1 MSSEKSPY
9 STKIWLKSY
18 DKNVKPEIDIN
29 IISLVD
35 AMKNS
40 VNNFPNRILYDFLG
54 HTATYKEV
62 ESAVISFANFL
73 VQNGVKKGD
82 RVVIHLPNSP
92 QYIISLL
99 GTFYAGCITSG
110 MNFLLQPNEIIY
122 QLADSGA
129 SVLITLDSFYEE
141 KVFKA
146 LSTKRTPIKIIVTTN
161 IADTLNLNPIVK
173 FLGKKLKKIPFGE
186 VASIEGIKYFTFN
199 EILQKYPKDKLPGIK
214 LDPKNDIAFL
224 QYTGGTTGAPK
235 GAILTHA
242 NIVSNISQILHWIE
256 RDIKIGDEI
265 FITGFPFFHLAGMFF
280 NLAAIFFASTQI
292 LIPDP
297 RDTKLIIKGIKK
309 YSPTVMANVPTLYL
323 MLLSN
328 PDFKKL
334 NFNSIKLFVSGAAP
348 FPSENIRQF
357 EEVVGKRKVG
367 EVYGMTEASPLVT
380 VNPYLGNRKIGT
392 VGIPLPNTE
401 LRIVDVENK
410 TRDMPLGEAG
420 EIIVKGPQIFKGYWN
435 KPEETKNAL
444 KDGWFYTGDVG
455 IMDEDGFLTIVDR
468 TKDMIIVSGYK
479 VFSVEIDDKLSKHP
493 AIELCSTVG
502 VSDPN
507 KPGSEIVK
515 LFVKLKVGYKNTPE
529 MKEDILK
536 YAKENLA
543 AYKVPK
549 IIEISDDIPLTA
561 VGKIDKKILRAQEK
575 GKIKQ

>member
-1 MSSEKSPY
+1 MSSKKSPY
-9 STKIWLKSY
+9 SSKIWLKSY

-35 AMKNS
+35 TMKNS
-40 VNNFPNRILYDFLG
+40 VKDYPNRILYDFLG

-99 GTFYAGCITSG
+99 GAFYAGCIASG

-122 QLADSGA
+122 QLSDSGA
-129 SVLITLDSFYEE
+129 SVLITLDAFYEE

-146 LSTKRTPIKIIVTTN
+146 LSTKKTPVKIIVTTN
-161 IADTLNLNPIVK
+161 IADPLNLNPIVK

-186 VASIEGIKYFTFN
+186 VVHVEGIQYFTFN
-199 EILQKYPKDKLPGIK
+199 EILQNYPNDKPLDIK
-214 LDPKNDIAFL
+214 LDPNNDIAFL

-242 NIVSNISQILHWIE
+242 NIISNISQILHWIE
-256 RDIKIGDEI
+256 RDIKIGQET
-265 FITGFPFFHLAGMFF
+265 FISGFPFFHLAGMFF
-280 NLAAIFFASTQI
+280 NLAALFFAATQI

-309 YSPTVMANVPTLYL
+309 YSPTVMANVPTLYV
-323 MLLSN
+323 MLLGN
-328 PDFKKL
+328 QNFKKL
-334 NFNSIKLFVSGAAP
+334 DFNSFKIFISGAAP
-348 FPSENIRQF
+348 FPSESIRQF
-357 EEVVGKRKVG
+357 EEIVGKHKVG

-380 VNPYLGNRKIGT
+380 ANPYVGNRKIGT

-420 EIIVKGPQIFKGYWN
+420 EVIIKGPQIFKGYWN
-435 KPEETKNAL
+435 KPEETKIAL
-444 KDGWFYTGDVG
+444 KDGWFYSGDVG
-455 IMDEDGFLTIVDR
+455 IMDEDGFVTIVDR

-479 VFSVEIDDKLSKHP
+479 VFSVEVDDKMSKHP

-502 VSDPN
+502 VSDSN

-515 LFVKLKVGYKNTPE
+515 LFVKLKAGYKNTPE
-529 MKEDILK
+529 TKQDILK

-543 AYKVPK
+543 SYKVPK
-549 IIEISDDIPLTA
+549 IVEISEDIPLTA